1 MTTTLTEGL
10 AAKEVLALVAARKV
24 GKPKA
29 IAYLQ
34 ARVDAAVKA
43 GRKPRF
49 ATRKALA
56 DLRGLDEVEALPE
69 GLATLKQASKA
80 RKAAAEPKAPA
91 TPKATGKRKATPAKA
106 ATPKPANPLDAAVS
120 ALAGL
125 DDKQLA
131 AFLRSVMDARK

>member
-10 AAKEVLALVAARKV
+10 ASREVLALVAEGKV
-24 GKPKA
+24 TKPKA
-29 IAYLQ
+29 VAYLQ

-43 GRKPRF
+43 GRKPRY

-56 DLRGLDEVEALPE
+56 DLRGLADVPALPE
-69 GLATLKQASKA
+69 GLATLKAASKA

-91 TPKATGKRKATPAKA
+91 KPKAKAKA
-106 ATPKPANPLDAAVS
+106 APKAAPKANPLDAAVS

-125 DDKQLA
+125 DDKALA
-131 AFLRSVMDARK
+131 AFLRAVMDARK

>member
-1 MTTTLTEGL
+1 MTTILAEGL

-43 GRKPRF
+43 GRKPRY

-91 TPKATGKRKATPAKA
+91 KATGKRKATPAKA
-106 ATPKPANPLDAAVS
+106 QPKAANPLDAAVS

>member
-24 GKPKA
+24 TKPKA

-69 GLATLKQASKA
+69 SLATLKQASKA

-91 TPKATGKRKATPAKA
+91 SPKAKAKAQPKA

-131 AFLRSVMDARK
+131 AFLRAVMDARK